1 MPSLRQSN
9 SSSPFEVLLFLS
21 PMWECFGHHGTQT
34 RTANLWLQL
43 SRRSCFAHG
52 SSTNIGVSQ
61 PLNFFYLCYHVRDV
75 LVHELTLPLTGGY
88 TRSLAQHKFP
98 RFCSLCAKSK
108 CPFFSL
114 LNISYFTHSLLY
126 SVFCRFSHFQI
137 LLILFYCRGLKE
149 KSSDTTSSSSNS
161 SSRLASILQSTTYR
175 QQSVRESNHI
185 QEMMEM
191 LGSEEMCTYFLEHP
205 CQSRGYPET
214 STAAHPPTR
223 L

>member
-1 MPSLRQSN
+1 MFRTRFKHQYQSLTTAK
-9 SSSPFEVLLFLS
+9 FFLLVLPCTGRACTRADATS
-21 PMWECFGHHGTQT
+21 HG
-34 RTANLWLQL
+34 RL
-43 SRRSCFAHG
+43 HP
-52 SSTNIGVSQ
+52 V
-61 PLNFFYLCYHVRDV
+61 
-75 LVHELTLPLTGGY
+75 
-88 TRSLAQHKFP
+88 LAQHKFP

-126 SVFCRFSHFQI
+126 SVFCRFSYFQI
-137 LLILFYCRGLKE
+137 LLILFYCQGLKE
-149 KSSDTTSSSSNS
+149 KSSDTTSLSSNS

-175 QQSVRESNHI
+175 QQSVGESNHI